1 MFFKASAENIFLTMQ
16 VKAKFSQKKKTD
28 LQMLKDINLLSLAV
42 DPS

>member
-16 VKAKFSQKKKTD
+16 VKAKFSQKKNK
-28 LQMLKDINLLSLAV
+28 LAMFKDINFLSLAV